1 MGQLFENLR
10 HILDD
15 FKTSWYFRVWA
26 ALWFVCALV
35 AFIGMIELS
44 VRSSEA
50 GKERD
55 WNYWVEN
62 STSIEFPRF
71 RFRFAH
77 RGTTTESFMGT
88 PTCHHVGAPVP
99 TGLCTGETDTT
110 KCFAVVANGIVAQNT
125 VGTPEGDE
133 TITCSFNSTG
143 FNDTINQLV
152 GWELDFPIPNLGSKF
167 YNTLWLGPRN
177 SPGVWILL
185 RKGFL
190 QPQGAMNSELA
201 GPNGIPIW
209 EKSQIYHST
218 VSTPGHYVV
227 KTTISSFRINH
238 YEQTNSYNG
247 WMAVGGIGGFA
258 FWMVILHTIVMA
270 VVGFI
275 LPNESRFLSGDRHG
289 TEHKPI
295 L

>member
-15 FKTSWYFRVWA
+15 FKTSWYFRIWA

-44 VRSSEA
+44 VRSNEA
-50 GKERD
+50 GKEKD

-62 STSIEFPRF
+62 ATSLEFPNF
-71 RFRFAH
+71 RFFFNH
-77 RGTTTESFMGT
+77 RGESTESFVGKAS
-88 PTCHHVGAPVP
+88 CHHLGVP
-99 TGLCTGETDTT
+99 LVTGNCKGEVDTT
-110 KCFAVVANGIVAQNT
+110 KCFTVASSGITVQNHIDSH
-125 VGTPEGDE
+125 EADE
-133 TITCSFNSTG
+133 TIYCSFNSTG

-152 GWELDFPIPNLGSKF
+152 GWELDFTHPNLGSR
-167 YNTLWLGPRN
+167 YHNILWLAPRN
-177 SPGVWILL
+177 PPGVWVLL
-185 RKGFL
+185 RKAFI
-190 QPQGAMNSELA
+190 QPEGSMSSELA
-201 GPNGIPIW
+201 GPSGIPIW
-209 EKSQIYHST
+209 EKSQVYHST

-227 KTTISSFRINH
+227 RTTISSFRVNH

-258 FWMVILHTIVMA
+258 FWMVILHTIVIA
-270 VVGFI
+270 VVGFVFS
-275 LPNESRFLSGDRHG
+275 NESRFLNGDSHG